1 MSNIKHYLSRSCL
14 CGLLLAAILNSYSQI
29 TLNARGASVKS
40 LIHQIETQ
48 SDYRFFFEDGLSGLS
63 KKVNINAKD
72 QSITQVMDA
81 ICSQAGIGYTIKGD
95 NQVVVHAQKS
105 VTATAQQSHRR
116 KLKVW

>member
-14 CGLLLAAILNSYSQI
+14 CGLLLAASLNSYSQI

-72 QSITQVMDA
+72 SL
-81 ICSQAGIGYTIKGD
+81 
-95 NQVVVHAQKS
+95 
-105 VTATAQQSHRR
+105 SHRLWMLFVAKPVLAIR
-116 KLKVW
+116 LKEIIR